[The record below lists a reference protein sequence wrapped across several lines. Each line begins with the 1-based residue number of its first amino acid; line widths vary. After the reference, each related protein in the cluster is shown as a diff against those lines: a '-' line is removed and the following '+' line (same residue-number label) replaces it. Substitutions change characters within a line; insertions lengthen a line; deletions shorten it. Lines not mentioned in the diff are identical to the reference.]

1 MANLVASLDLL
12 HYSWEAIV
20 DLHRETHSRD
30 PNLPISVKCK
40 VYQHPSK
47 GTIIAFVSSPTCTVH
62 HLQGEGREFVSS
74 DALKGSFP
82 VFEFICTKV
91 NRSFSI
97 NKAAVTL
104 FASLYDELSRL
115 KNQVFL
121 SPSLLASV
129 C

>member
-1 MANLVASLDLL
+1 MNQFRSGVEVANLVASLDLL

-30 PNLPISVKCK
+30 PNLPISK
-40 VYQHPSK
+40 VYPHPSK
-47 GTIIAFVSSPTCTVH
+47 GTIIAFKSSPTCTVH
-62 HLQGEGREFVSS
+62 HLQGGGREFVSS
-74 DALKGSFP
+74 EALKESFP

-104 FASLYDELSRL
+104 FASLYNELSRL
-115 KNQVFL
+115 KDQANL
-121 SPSLLASV
+121 R
-129 C
+129 